1 MCSFRAEDPDL
12 DGPLDIES
20 REELLMERN
29 ALDSERDFLLS
40 TTGSE
45 DSVAYWYGDR
55 DPAVLAVDD
64 LHFHFSVFF
73 VDFIMPAGLMSSTES

>member
-1 MCSFRAEDPDL
+1 
-12 DGPLDIES
+12 
-20 REELLMERN
+20 MERN

-73 VDFIMPAGLMSSTES
+73 VDFIMPVD